1 MNEGETMRRLWSWVP
16 VLAAVTGVVLVTSG
30 QAGTAWAAG
39 HPASRSGG
47 GVTTRA
53 ARQTVTN
60 HVLSAA
66 VISVS
71 CLTASRCVAVGSQMP
86 TPVPGHGVV
95 VTLTH
100 GHQSHAV
107 VLRRSSVI
115 DSVSCRKSGCWAIG
129 HLVHGTA
136 AYLVKIS
143 SAGRPVA
150 EQTVRGRA
158 WTSLGPISCASMR
171 SCEIAG
177 VDNGV
182 RPAAIEIGTWNGVK
196 LRLHRV
202 TVKGSTRVSMTA
214 ISCWHSNCDVVGR
227 AKVGPGI
234 LDWNGL
240 ILTVAGG
247 KPGRLNADSGDPFAD
262 SVSCVSART
271 CYGTD
276 GGANVVTV
284 TRGVVTHNQ
293 AGTGPDLNTIE
304 CTGSDC
310 EVGGWVYPG
319 GSASDGSLQSLSDE
333 TWGAPI
339 EDSYTSGFTSIA
351 VRGGSGGFIAIG
363 QNGTSQFGQ
372 SVAAVG

>member
-1 MNEGETMRRLWSWVP
+1 MRTIWSWMR
-16 VLAAVTGVVLVTSG
+16 VLAAVTGVIVVTSG
-30 QAGTAWAAG
+30 AAGTARAAAR
-39 HPASRSGG
+39 PASGHG
-47 GVTTRA
+47 AVVTTRA
-53 ARQTVTN
+53 AQQTVAN
-60 HVLSAA
+60 HMLSTA

-71 CLTASRCVAVGSQMP
+71 CLTASRCVAVGSQLP
-86 TPVPGHGVV
+86 TWFAASHGVV
-95 VTLTH
+95 VTLSN
-100 GHQSHAV
+100 GRQSHAV

-129 HLVHGTA
+129 HLVHGTG

-143 SAGRPVA
+143 SAGRAVA
-150 EQTVRGRA
+150 EQTVPVPAR
-158 WTSLGPISCASMR
+158 TTLDLISCASMR

-177 VDNGV
+177 VDNGI
-182 RPAAIEIGTWNGVK
+182 RPSAIEIGTWNGRR

-214 ISCWHSNCDVVGR
+214 ISCWHSNCEAVGQ
-227 AKVGPGI
+227 AKVGPAI
-234 LDWNGL
+234 LDLKGL
-240 ILTVAGG
+240 ILTIAGG
-247 KPGRLNADSGDPFAD
+247 KPARLNADSGDPFAD

-293 AGTGPDLNTIE
+293 GGTGPVLNTIE

-310 EVGGWVYPG
+310 EVGGWVPV
-319 GSASDGSLQSLSDE
+319 GSTSDGILQSLSGG

-339 EDSYTSGFTSIA
+339 DDSYAYSFTGLA
-351 VRGGSGGFIAIG
+351 VRGGSGGFIAVGAWAGGGTG
-363 QNGTSQFGQ
+363 QTD
-372 SVAAVG
+372 VAVG